1 MYRKNN
7 NKKQPPVAKKTESER
22 RTGIVSL
29 LLELRKERQSED
41 LTSSPSIHQKMDKLV
56 TEIQDL
62 KVQNLR
68 ILKLVKKLTHP

>member
-7 NKKQPPVAKKTESER
+7 NKKQPPVTKKTESER
-22 RTGIVSL
+22 RTGIMSL

-41 LTSSPSIHQKMDKLV
+41 LTSSPSIHPKMDKLV